1 MPRINTDSL
10 ARSIDTLELALECLR
25 EHKPDEIMFKVYRGA
40 CRYEFQVVLGLTSS
54 LLRRRLRPYFA
65 AVSQVDGMT
74 LGRVFREAARLHL
87 ISLDECS
94 RWLNYRDHQNR
105 ITHCYSREFAKQA
118 LTVLPFI
125 VEDARRIAAV
135 IGAETD
141 E

>member
-10 ARSIDTLELALECLR
+10 TRSVNTLELALECLR
-25 EHKPDEIMFKVYRGA
+25 EPEPGEIMYNVYRGA
-40 CRYEFQVVLGLTSS
+40 CLNEFQVVLGLTSL

-74 LGRVFREAARLHL
+74 FGRVFRESARLHL
-87 ISLDECS
+87 ISLDECR
-94 RWLNYRDHQNR
+94 RWLNYRDHHNGIAHR
-105 ITHCYSREFAKQA
+105 YGREFAEQA
-118 LTVLPFI
+118 LTVLPPLI
-125 VEDARRIAAV
+125 EDASRIAEV